1 MEILTVCINISHDDI
16 IKYLMMLLSNSAGLT
31 LLLVS
36 VFMCA
41 LSEQASLLIKIIRIF
56 LLKKF

>member
-56 LLKKF
+56 